1 MKLKLLLL
9 LTAIL
14 ACSCQKDKDGGLEVV
29 TLPISRIEYF
39 PDTDHTEVTVQG
51 VLHGRALE
59 RGFILCKGNKFDFTK
74 IPVPMEQEFS
84 CVFDELENGTLYYV
98 KAYALDSHGAIYG
111 KEVSFTAS
119 TLPALED
126 LTDYAADLT
135 GTTLLARGRIV
146 STGGE
151 AITECGVYLGDA
163 ADPLQTRIPATD
175 LAENLF
181 SVDLRGLAF
190 NADHVL
196 TLFAANT
203 QGETLTDP
211 MTFHTPDLSAPQAG
225 IDSFTEVAPTLIG
238 VRLRA
243 ADNGGDPDCRFGLR
257 YGTSAS
263 QLDTEAVCSEPD
275 AEGYFTASVTS
286 LAPDTE
292 YWFAAYAV
300 NAKSET
306 VGTPTRQRTLTV
318 SKPSVVNAA
327 MREGFEILDYL
338 VLKGQIASTGGVDI
352 SEYGFYYGEGAATNK
367 VQASDV
373 DAEGNFSVTLDASL
387 VQPLTEYVFAA
398 YAVNEQGEGRAAE
411 TTVRTGLVDRR
422 STQTQY
428 LLDAKMQPD
437 ASGRQLVYFTLPS
450 FEIEV
455 NGERM
460 LITFLD
466 RNLGATE
473 LPTDAAT
480 LNFAAAG
487 SYFQWGTNSIQASS
501 QLAALRKEQGTNGK
515 GTWNGY
521 GKMSCYTGSLV
532 DGDTWSGLIAQGTAN
547 VIDPCPEGYR
557 LPTAAEWNA
566 VCAAKSITGLQSM
579 FEQLNF
585 SLTGDFS
592 LEGVYAGEYCRFWL
606 DNATA
611 GTANASYVEAGP
623 SKNATVNSIGR
634 KRPMTL
640 RCVQVQPA
648 E

>member
-14 ACSCQKDKDGGLEVV
+14 ACSCQKDKDDGLEVV

-39 PDTDHTEVTVQG
+39 PDTDHTEVTVNG
-51 VLHGRALE
+51 VLHGQALE

-84 CVFDELENGTLYYV
+84 CVFDDLENGTLYYV
-98 KAYALDSHGAIYG
+98 KAYALASHGAVYG
-111 KEVSFTAS
+111 KEISFTAS
-119 TLPALED
+119 TQPALED
-126 LTDYAADLT
+126 MTDYEADLT
-135 GTTLLARGRIV
+135 GTTLLARGRVV

-151 AITECGVYLGDA
+151 AVTECGVYLGDA
-163 ADPLQTRIPATD
+163 SDPQQTRILATD
-175 LAENLF
+175 LTDNLF

-190 NADHVL
+190 NSDYLL
-196 TLFAANT
+196 TLFVANT
-203 QGETLTDP
+203 QGETCTEP
-211 MTFHTPDLSAPQAG
+211 MAFHTPDLTAPQAG
-225 IDSFTEVAPTLIG
+225 IDSFTEVAPTLVG
-238 VRLRA
+238 VRMRA
-243 ADNGGDPDCRFGLR
+243 TDNGGDPDCRFSLR
-257 YGTSAS
+257 YGTSSS

-275 AEGYFTASVTS
+275 ADGYFTATVSS
-286 LAPDTE
+286 LEPDTE

-306 VGTPTRQRTLTV
+306 VGTPMRQRTLTV
-318 SKPSVVNAA
+318 SKPSVVNAT

-367 VQASDV
+367 IQANDV
-373 DAEGNFSVTLDASL
+373 DAEGYFSVTLDASL

-398 YAVNEQGEGRAAE
+398 YAINEQGESRAAE

-422 STQTQY
+422 STVTQY

-437 ASGRQLVYFTLPS
+437 ASGRQLVYFTLPA

-455 NGERM
+455 NGERK

-466 RNLGATE
+466 RNIGATE
-473 LPTDAAT
+473 LPADAST

-501 QLAALRKEQGTNGK
+501 QLAAFRKEQGSNGK

-521 GKMSCYTGSLV
+521 GKMSCYGGSLT
-532 DGDTWSGLIAQGTAN
+532 DNDTWSGLIAQGTAN
-547 VIDPCPEGYR
+547 VTDPCPEGYR

-566 VCAAKSITGLQSM
+566 VCTAKSITSLQSM

-611 GTANASYVEAGP
+611 GTANASFVEATP
-623 SKNATVNSIGR
+623 TKNAAVNSLGR

>member
-39 PDTDHTEVTVQG
+39 PETDHTEVTVQG

-243 ADNGGDPDCRFGLR
+243 PTTAETPIAVSACATALR
-257 YGTSAS
+257 LRSSIRRPSA
-263 QLDTEAVCSEPD
+263 PNPMPR
-275 AEGYFTASVTS
+275 VTS
-286 LAPDTE
+286 
-292 YWFAAYAV
+292 
-300 NAKSET
+300 
-306 VGTPTRQRTLTV
+306 RH
-318 SKPSVVNAA
+318 PSRRLRPIPN
-327 MREGFEILDYL
+327 
-338 VLKGQIASTGGVDI
+338 
-352 SEYGFYYGEGAATNK
+352 
-367 VQASDV
+367 
-373 DAEGNFSVTLDASL
+373 
-387 VQPLTEYVFAA
+387 
-398 YAVNEQGEGRAAE
+398 
-411 TTVRTGLVDRR
+411 TGL
-422 STQTQY
+422 
-428 LLDAKMQPD
+428 P
-437 ASGRQLVYFTLPS
+437 
-450 FEIEV
+450 
-455 NGERM
+455 
-460 LITFLD
+460 
-466 RNLGATE
+466 
-473 LPTDAAT
+473 
-480 LNFAAAG
+480 
-487 SYFQWGTNSIQASS
+487 
-501 QLAALRKEQGTNGK
+501 
-515 GTWNGY
+515 
-521 GKMSCYTGSLV
+521 
-532 DGDTWSGLIAQGTAN
+532 
-547 VIDPCPEGYR
+547 
-557 LPTAAEWNA
+557 
-566 VCAAKSITGLQSM
+566 
-579 FEQLNF
+579 
-585 SLTGDFS
+585 
-592 LEGVYAGEYCRFWL
+592 
-606 DNATA
+606 
-611 GTANASYVEAGP
+611 
-623 SKNATVNSIGR
+623 
-634 KRPMTL
+634 PM
-640 RCVQVQPA
+640 P
-648 E
+648 